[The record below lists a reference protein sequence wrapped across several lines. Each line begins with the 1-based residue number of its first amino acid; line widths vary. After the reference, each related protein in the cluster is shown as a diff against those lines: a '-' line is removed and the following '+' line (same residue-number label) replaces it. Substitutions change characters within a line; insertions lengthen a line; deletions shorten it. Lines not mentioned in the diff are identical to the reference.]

1 MKNYDLQ
8 NKLRKGLTVIE
19 LIKKLKDFE
28 QMYVIIKDVNNKEID
43 KYWYRKYLPH
53 AERQSDKYKVLT
65 MSITTEVSIIRFT
78 QDPQIVLTVN
88 NLNKEVK

>member
-1 MKNYDLQ
+1 MKNYDLH

-28 QMYVIIKDVNNKEID
+28 QMFVIIKDVNGNELD
-43 KYWYRKYLPH
+43 RYWYRKYCDH
-53 AERQSDKYKVLT
+53 TERQSDNYKVLT
-65 MSITTEVSIIRFT
+65 VAITTEVSIIRFT

-88 NLNKEVK
+88 NLK

>member
-1 MKNYDLQ
+1 MKNYDLN

-28 QMYVIIKDVNNKEID
+28 QMYVIIKDVNGNEID
-43 KYWYRKYLPH
+43 RYWYRRYLTN

-65 MSITTEVSIIRFT
+65 VSITTEVSIIRFT

-88 NLNKEVK
+88 NLEVK

>member
-1 MKNYDLQ
+1 MKNYDLH
-8 NKLRKGLTVIE
+8 NKLRKGLTAIE

-28 QMYVIIKDVNNKEID
+28 QMFVIIKDVNGNELD
-43 KYWYRKYLPH
+43 KYWYRNYCDH

-65 MSITTEVSIIRFT
+65 VSITTEVSIIRFT

-88 NLNKEVK
+88 NLK

>member
-8 NKLRKGLTVIE
+8 NKLRKGLTVSE

-28 QMYVIIKDVNNKEID
+28 QMYVIIKDVNNNEID
-43 KYWYRKYLPH
+43 RYWYRKYLPH
-53 AERQSDKYKVLT
+53 VERQSDKYKVLT
-65 MSITTEVSIIRFT
+65 VSITTEVSIIRFT

-88 NLNKEVK
+88 NLEVK

>member
-1 MKNYDLQ
+1 MNNYDLH

-28 QMYVIIKDVNNKEID
+28 QTYVIIKDVNGNEID
-43 KYWYRKYLPH
+43 RYWYRSYCPH
-53 AERQSDKYKVLT
+53 EERQSDNYKVLT
-65 MSITTEVSIIRFT
+65 VAITTEVSIIRFT

-88 NLNKEVK
+88 NLK